1 VQGEFCNH
9 CSIGTDKWPAKR
21 FAVFNAGAPPFE
33 KRRLND
39 QHSGPHYRDEIS
51 VRNLA
56 KKMDR
61 SSHVF
66 FSGFL
71 KELWQRFVLGIRVIS

>member
-9 CSIGTDKWPAKR
+9 CSVGTDKWPAKR

-39 QHSGPHYRDEIS
+39 QRSGPHHRDEIL
-51 VRNLA
+51 VRNLTE
-56 KKMDR
+56 KMDR

-66 FSGFL
+66 LCGFL
-71 KELWQRFVLGIRVIS
+71 KELGQRSFSGSL